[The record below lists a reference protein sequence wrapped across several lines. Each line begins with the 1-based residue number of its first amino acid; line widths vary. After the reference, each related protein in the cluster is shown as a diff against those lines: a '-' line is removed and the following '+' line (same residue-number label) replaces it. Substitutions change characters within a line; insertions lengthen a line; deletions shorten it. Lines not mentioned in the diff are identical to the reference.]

1 MNKSEWIKKCQHWKN
16 KWENESF
23 ILNDNNLNLYS
34 VVESINKFTT
44 HEDVIM
50 WDAGSPSYVCPV
62 NLRNKGCGH
71 RMIFSPSQADMGWAL
86 PASIGVALESK
97 RKVLAIIGD
106 GSFMSNLQELATIKY
121 HKLDITIFV
130 INNNGYLSIENTQRK
145 YYNGRVYGTSK
156 DSGLFFPQL
165 DMIAESFELEYSFIF
180 DKKKLNRYF
189 IDEYKISKK
198 PRIVEVFCKP
208 FEMEVTP
215 SQAMK
220 DGKQA
225 GLHDMYPFLPEEV
238 LNEEMIIK

>member
-34 VVESINKFTT
+34 VVESINNFTT

-62 NLRNKGCGH
+62 NLRNKGNGH

-180 DKKKLNRYF
+180 DKKNLKRYF
-189 IDEYKISKK
+189 IDEYKSSNK